1 MKEEEEYGLEHENEV
16 TSEDFKDFE
25 DISPNTA
32 EIRDADPS
40 MTKLHLGRTEEVLN
54 NLFNGDTGDFEE
66 EEEYKPTEEEKE
78 ELEKLLK
85 NQIIRC

>member
-1 MKEEEEYGLEHENEV
+1 MP
-16 TSEDFKDFE
+16 
-25 DISPNTA
+25 PNTA

-40 MTKLHLGRTEEVLN
+40 MTKLHLSRTEEVIN
-54 NLFNGDTGDFEE
+54 NIFNGDTGDFEE